1 MPVTVRIPE
10 ALRSLTGGA
19 DEVQVEAA
27 NVRDMIAAL
36 EAKHAGIKERICDE
50 KGNVRRFVNI
60 FVSEEDIRF
69 QQNLDTPLAAGSEV
83 SILPAIAGGAA
94 KAAKPA
100 KAAPKGPT
108 GGTMIRR
115 VYLTFSQDTVTKPII
130 YEMVKKFDVVPNIRG
145 ASVTDEVGLLSLEV
159 SGSPEEIENAFKWL
173 RKNNIKVDPIEMNV
187 VEP

>member
-94 KAAKPA
+94 KA
-100 KAAPKGPT
+100 KAAPKKPAAS

-159 SGSPEEIENAFKWL
+159 SGSPDEIENAFKWL